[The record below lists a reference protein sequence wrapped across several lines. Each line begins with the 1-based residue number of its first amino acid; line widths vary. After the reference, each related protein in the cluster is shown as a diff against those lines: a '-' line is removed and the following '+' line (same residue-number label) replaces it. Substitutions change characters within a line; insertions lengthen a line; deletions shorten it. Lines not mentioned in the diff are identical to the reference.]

1 MAIRAPDGAN
11 NTNTQIKVQMQIQI
25 HKCLTHLES
34 TYHHLIDGTRDQ
46 DQQHRV
52 GEVSGRNGHETI
64 NMIYEKEVISAREFF
79 HCNHFKI
86 LLITLE
92 SVLL

>member
-1 MAIRAPDGAN
+1 
-11 NTNTQIKVQMQIQI
+11 MQIQI

-64 NMIYEKEVISAREFF
+64 NMIYEKEIIKLMGNIFLLSQPKCDKGWDIYQKIS
-79 HCNHFKI
+79 
-86 LLITLE
+86 
-92 SVLL
+92 

>member
-1 MAIRAPDGAN
+1 
-11 NTNTQIKVQMQIQI
+11 MQIQI

-64 NMIYEKEVISAREFF
+64 NMIYEKEVISGSFSIVII
-79 HCNHFKI
+79 I
-86 LLITLE
+86 LKFC
-92 SVLL
+92 

>member
-1 MAIRAPDGAN
+1 
-11 NTNTQIKVQMQIQI
+11 MQIQI

-64 NMIYEKEVISAREFF
+64 SMIYEIEVI
-79 HCNHFKI
+79 
-86 LLITLE
+86 
-92 SVLL
+92 